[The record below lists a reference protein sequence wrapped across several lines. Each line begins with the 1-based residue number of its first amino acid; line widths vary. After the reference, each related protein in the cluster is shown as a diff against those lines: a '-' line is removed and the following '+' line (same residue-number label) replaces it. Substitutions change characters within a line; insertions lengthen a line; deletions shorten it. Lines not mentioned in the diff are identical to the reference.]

1 MNYAIQS
8 ETCTF
13 PYLQVTA
20 RKRTSKHS
28 LIQVNHGLVLFRLG
42 KHEYAIEAHQALWIP
57 IDCLCALTFFPN
69 TQITRVDFSV
79 RLRCPFP
86 SQAGTIKH
94 NDLSSSI
101 LQRLQQPVSTTP
113 VYPHLLQV
121 LKYEVQNFEPKLKL
135 TGLSQVLSQWTPDS
149 HLGISKEYHLALL
162 VREARKRR
170 LSGVK
175 EALIIETLFVSQV
188 EQYQQLCQL
197 ILGEMP

>member
-20 RKRTSKHS
+20 RKRSNKHS
-28 LIQVNHGLVLFRLG
+28 LIQVNQGLMLFRLG
-42 KHEYAIEAHQALWIP
+42 KHEYVIEASQALWIP

-69 TQITRVDFSV
+69 TEVTRVDFSV
-79 RLRCPFP
+79 RLTTPFP
-86 SQAGTIKH
+86 SQAGLVQH
-94 NDLSSSI
+94 NDVTRSV
-101 LQRLQQPVSTTP
+101 LQRLQQSVADTP
-113 VYPHLLQV
+113 VYPYLLQV

-135 TGLSQVLSQWTPDS
+135 SGLSHQVSQWNPES
-149 HLGISKEYHLALL
+149 AHKLSKELHLVLL

-170 LSGVK
+170 LSGVP
-175 EALIIETLFVSQV
+175 LQSVIDGLFAGEN

-197 ILGEMP
+197 LLGEVP

>member
-13 PYLQVTA
+13 PYLQATA

-42 KHEYAIEAHQALWIP
+42 KHEYAIEAQQALWIP

-69 TQITRVDFSV
+69 TQITRLDFSV
-79 RLRCPFP
+79 RLRVPFP
-86 SQAGTIKH
+86 QQAGVVK
-94 NDLSSSI
+94 LSDVSRSI
-101 LQRLQQPVSTTP
+101 LQRLQEPVSDSP

-149 HLGISKEYHLALL
+149 HPRISKECHVALL

-175 EALIIETLFVSQV
+175 EAQIIEALFADQV

-197 ILGEMP
+197 ILGEQP